1 MTNALFVDVGH
12 TSQYLSH
19 EVFDVPHGYGGV
31 VLLGNLDNV
40 LQVSGTI
47 LEDDILHLLAI
58 IGLTVVDVEHLDT
71 IFAIPQSFKHLKF
84 PTDEFPRLG
93 RALYCN
99 FAIRVC
105 VKRLK
110 YVA

>member
-1 MTNALFVDVGH
+1 
-12 TSQYLSH
+12 
-19 EVFDVPHGYGGV
+19 
-31 VLLGNLDNV
+31 LLGNLDNV

-58 IGLTVVDVEHLDT
+58 IGLTVIYVEHLDT

-93 RALYCN
+93 RALYRN
-99 FAIRVC
+99 FAIRVR

-110 YVA
+110 YVALIPKSTTESVLTKRPRADDSFGL